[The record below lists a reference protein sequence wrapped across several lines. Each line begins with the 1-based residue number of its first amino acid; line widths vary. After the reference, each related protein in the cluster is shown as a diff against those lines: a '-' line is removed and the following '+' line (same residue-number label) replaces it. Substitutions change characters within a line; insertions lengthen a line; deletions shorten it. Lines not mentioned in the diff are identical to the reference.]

1 MKKGTVLG
9 LAALLALGAA
19 LWMTMYRYAAL
30 IPWGAA
36 LAWLVFLGCAA
47 LGRRGHKLPGRIWGA
62 LLVLVLAAAMVTGG
76 LVLSG
81 SRGAGD
87 PACGDVLVLGAG
99 VNGTEPSLALT
110 QRLEAALAYLQAH
123 PQAQCIVSGGMGQ
136 GEQIT
141 EARCMFNWLTRRGI
155 DPARIWLEERAT
167 STWENLAFTLDL
179 IQENTGRRPET
190 LAVVSSEYHLYR
202 AGLMARQ
209 MGVQALGVPANT
221 YPVID
226 RIYYTYREI
235 LALWG
240 YWIFGMT
247 N

>member
-1 MKKGTVLG
+1 MLS
-9 LAALLALGAA
+9 
-19 LWMTMYRYAAL
+19 YRYISVYPQKLYESWPAG
-30 IPWGAA
+30 IP
-36 LAWLVFLGCAA
+36 
-47 LGRRGHKLPGRIWGA
+47 R
-62 LLVLVLAAAMVTGG
+62 
-76 LVLSG
+76 S
-81 SRGAGD
+81 
-87 PACGDVLVLGAG
+87 
-99 VNGTEPSLALT
+99 
-110 QRLEAALAYLQAH
+110 QQ
-123 PQAQCIVSGGMGQ
+123 
-136 GEQIT
+136 
-141 EARCMFNWLTRRGI
+141 
-155 DPARIWLEERAT
+155 
-167 STWENLAFTLDL
+167 
-179 IQENTGRRPET
+179 NTGRRPET

>member
-1 MKKGTVLG
+1 MKKRRIIGLAVLLG
-9 LAALLALGAA
+9 LGVI
-19 LWMTMYRYAAL
+19 LWMTMYQYAAL
-30 IPWGAA
+30 IPWGVA
-36 LAWLVFLGCAA
+36 LAWLAFRGCAA
-47 LGRRGHKLPGRIWGA
+47 LDRREHKLPGRIWTV
-62 LLVLVLAAAMVTGG
+62 LLVLVLAAALLTGG

-81 SRGAGD
+81 SRGAGE
-87 PACGDVLVLGAG
+87 AGYVLVLGAG

-141 EARCMFNWLTRRGI
+141 EAQCMFNWLTRQGV
-155 DPARIWLEERAT
+155 DPARIWLEEQAT
-167 STWENLAFTLDL
+167 STWENLAFTLAL

>member
-1 MKKGTVLG
+1 MKKRRIIGLAVLLG
-9 LAALLALGAA
+9 LGVI

-30 IPWGAA
+30 IPWGVA
-36 LAWLVFLGCAA
+36 LAWLAFRGCAA
-47 LGRRGHKLPGRIWGA
+47 LDRRGHKLPGRIWTV
-62 LLVLVLAAAMVTGG
+62 LLVLVLAAALLTGG

-81 SRGAGD
+81 SRGAGE
-87 PACGDVLVLGAG
+87 AGYVLVLGAG

-141 EARCMFNWLTRRGI
+141 EARCMFNWLTRQGV
-155 DPARIWLEERAT
+155 DPARIWLEEQAT
-167 STWENLAFTLDL
+167 STWENLAFTLAL

>member
-1 MKKGTVLG
+1 MKKRRIIGLAVLLG
-9 LAALLALGAA
+9 LGVI

-30 IPWGAA
+30 IPWGVA
-36 LAWLVFLGCAA
+36 LAWLAFRGCAA
-47 LGRRGHKLPGRIWGA
+47 LDRRGHKLPGRIWTV
-62 LLVLVLAAAMVTGG
+62 LLVLVLAAALLTGG

-81 SRGAGD
+81 SRGAGE
-87 PACGDVLVLGAG
+87 AGYVLVLGAG

-141 EARCMFNWLTRRGI
+141 EARCMFNWLTRQGV
-155 DPARIWLEERAT
+155 DPARIWLEEQAT
-167 STWENLAFTLDL
+167 STWENLAFTLAL
-179 IQENTGRRPET
+179 IQENTGQRPET

>member
-1 MKKGTVLG
+1 MKKRRIIGLAVLLG
-9 LAALLALGAA
+9 LGVI

-30 IPWGAA
+30 IPWGVA
-36 LAWLVFLGCAA
+36 LAWLAFRGCAA
-47 LGRRGHKLPGRIWGA
+47 LGRRGHKLPGRIWTV
-62 LLVLVLAAAMVTGG
+62 LLVLVLAAALLTGG

-81 SRGAGD
+81 SRNAGE
-87 PACGDVLVLGAG
+87 AGYVLVLGAG

-141 EARCMFNWLTRRGI
+141 EARCMFNWLTRQGV
-155 DPARIWLEERAT
+155 DPARIWLEEQAT
-167 STWENLAFTLDL
+167 STWENLAFTLAL

>member
-1 MKKGTVLG
+1 MKKRRIIGLAVLLG
-9 LAALLALGAA
+9 LGVI

-30 IPWGAA
+30 IPWGVA
-36 LAWLVFLGCAA
+36 LAWLAFRGCAA
-47 LGRRGHKLPGRIWGA
+47 LGRRGHKLPGRIWTV
-62 LLVLVLAAAMVTGG
+62 LLVLVLAAALLTGG

-81 SRGAGD
+81 SRGAGE
-87 PACGDVLVLGAG
+87 AGYVLVLGAG

-141 EARCMFNWLTRRGI
+141 EARCMFNWLTRQGVA
-155 DPARIWLEERAT
+155 PARIWLEEQAT
-167 STWENLAFTLDL
+167 STWENLAFTLAL

>member
-1 MKKGTVLG
+1 MKKRRIIGLAVLLG
-9 LAALLALGAA
+9 LGVI

-30 IPWGAA
+30 IPWGVA
-36 LAWLVFLGCAA
+36 LAWLAFRGCAA
-47 LGRRGHKLPGRIWGA
+47 LDRRGHKLPGRIWTV
-62 LLVLVLAAAMVTGG
+62 LLVLVLAAALLTGG

-81 SRGAGD
+81 SRGAGE
-87 PACGDVLVLGAG
+87 AGYVLVLGAG

-110 QRLEAALAYLQAH
+110 QRLEAALTYLQAH

-141 EARCMFNWLTRRGI
+141 EARCMFNWLTRQGV
-155 DPARIWLEERAT
+155 DPARIWLEEQAT
-167 STWENLAFTLDL
+167 STWENLAFTLAL